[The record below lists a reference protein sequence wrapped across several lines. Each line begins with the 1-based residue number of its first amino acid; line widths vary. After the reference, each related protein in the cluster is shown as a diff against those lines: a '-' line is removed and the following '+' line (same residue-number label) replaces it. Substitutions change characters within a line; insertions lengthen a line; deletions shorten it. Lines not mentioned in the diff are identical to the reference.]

1 MGIRRFFKPFE
12 SAREEMEEYIN
23 SLPED
28 QEPAARRALELFFP
42 VSEAEKG
49 VLGGIYITAGTDK
62 INVSVPQL
70 KELISSYVELTHE
83 QRVTFVKAVPLFMK
97 RLDYDFNLREEGLPV
112 SDRLQIARLFAEL
125 PDFLAET
132 IKRTLLFMYLSEVKK
147 SEAQVCTRGRRF
159 YVNTERLNALNILFN
174 DFADGAHQ
182 MNTLLINDLDVDQ
195 MRYRMMTALNVLD
208 NELKQQVDLWVTCL
222 SHDGGSLPVGAARK
236 LIELLSPTA

>member
-1 MGIRRFFKPFE
+1 MGIKSLAQMIVNPSEWMKREVE
-12 SAREEMEEYIN
+12 SHISN
-23 SLPED
+23 LPDD
-28 QEPAARRALELFFP
+28 QQEAAKHAFQLIR
-42 VSEAEKG
+42 SEQWDIG
-49 VLGGIYITAGTDK
+49 
-62 INVSVPQL
+62 L
-70 KELISSYVELTHE
+70 KRISSQDLQRLVTIYAELSNK
-83 QRVTFVKAVPLFMK
+83 QRDAFVKAVPLFNQC
-97 RLDYDFNLREEGLPV
+97 LDSAHFAYHSEEGLPV

-147 SEAQVCTRGRRF
+147 SESQACTRGRRF

-182 MNTLLINDLDVDQ
+182 MNTLLISDLDVDQ
-195 MRYRMMTALNVLD
+195 IRYRMMTALNVLD
-208 NELKQQVDLWVTCL
+208 NEQKQQVDLWVTCL